1 MKKINDNL
9 LIKLAEGNL
18 EGIEK
23 KEMEKLIK
31 KNKLMREKYH
41 KFKRTLL
48 LLSNFGK
55 SFETRKNLNK
65 IKEVKKIPKISKYT
79 NIIEISDYLAKKY
92 PKKAI

>member
-1 MKKINDNL
+1 MKKINNNL

-31 KNKLMREKYH
+31 KNKLMREKYN
-41 KFKRTLL
+41 KYKKTLL

-55 SFETRKNLNK
+55 SFEIRKKSIKLNLIKKAPKDNK
-65 IKEVKKIPKISKYT
+65 NS
-79 NIIEISDYLAKKY
+79 NIIEISKYLAKKY
-92 PKKAI
+92 G